1 MVYVSD
7 ELDILQ
13 SAARTVDAQASQT
26 PGLPIPVDPD
36 IMAKL
41 KGWLPQKVLA
51 PAVPMDPRE
60 EFAQALRAAGLD
72 LKGLPAMDGAIHRVP
87 VTGRPHDLDGAYQ
100 GFLDGHPA
108 GWYQNFVTGEKTKW
122 IANGHTLTD
131 AQKASL
137 VQEAQER
144 RAQRERDRSLRQD
157 EVANQVRQAFEALP
171 PIRPIAAINHPYL
184 LRKGI
189 PPIGGVKESPE
200 GLLLLIP
207 LYNAAGELRNVQE
220 IDWDGNKRFQK
231 DGQKTG
237 CFFFLDDSK
246 HRTDEIILTEG
257 YATGVSVNMATD
269 KPVAVA
275 FDAGNLEPVARALR
289 EKYPEAK
296 ITICADNDHG
306 RDQGNIGVEKAKQA
320 AQAVGGSVIVP
331 TFTREEM
338 DKHLTDFNDLCQSRG
353 LAVVAEQITKG
364 KSKGKGREN
373 DPGPGLGL
381 AIGR

>member
-1 MVYVSD
+1 
-7 ELDILQ
+7 
-13 SAARTVDAQASQT
+13 
-26 PGLPIPVDPD
+26 
-36 IMAKL
+36 
-41 KGWLPQKVLA
+41 
-51 PAVPMDPRE
+51 
-60 EFAQALRAAGLD
+60 
-72 LKGLPAMDGAIHRVP
+72 
-87 VTGRPHDLDGAYQ
+87 
-100 GFLDGHPA
+100 
-108 GWYQNFVTGEKTKW
+108 
-122 IANGHTLTD
+122 
-131 AQKASL
+131 
-137 VQEAQER
+137 
-144 RAQRERDRSLRQD
+144 
-157 EVANQVRQAFEALP
+157 
-171 PIRPIAAINHPYL
+171 
-184 LRKGI
+184 
-189 PPIGGVKESPE
+189 
-200 GLLLLIP
+200 
-207 LYNAAGELRNVQE
+207 
-220 IDWDGNKRFQK
+220 
-231 DGQKTG
+231 
-237 CFFFLDDSK
+237 
-246 HRTDEIILTEG
+246 
-257 YATGVSVNMATD
+257 MATD